1 MENAE
6 LFAEH
11 LVVERDSN
19 DPSRVN
25 VLFPPDYIN
34 GLRIF
39 AMLNQF
45 RLSDLH
51 QREAGL
57 GDTLL
62 ITHIRAAVS
71 GSPGET
77 DHLLT
82 TPVADVVAATN
93 QILTL
98 GVITWL

>member
-6 LFAEH
+6 LFAQH
-11 LVVERDSN
+11 LVVERDSQ

-45 RLSDLH
+45 RLQYD
-51 QREAGL
+51 
-57 GDTLL
+57 
-62 ITHIRAAVS
+62 AA
-71 GSPGET
+71 
-77 DHLLT
+77 
-82 TPVADVVAATN
+82 A
-93 QILTL
+93 
-98 GVITWL
+98 

>member
-11 LVVERDSN
+11 LVVERDLN

-39 AMLNQF
+39 ALLNQF
-45 RLSDLH
+45 RLQYD
-51 QREAGL
+51 EA
-57 GDTLL
+57 
-62 ITHIRAAVS
+62 A
-71 GSPGET
+71 
-77 DHLLT
+77 
-82 TPVADVVAATN
+82 
-93 QILTL
+93 
-98 GVITWL
+98 